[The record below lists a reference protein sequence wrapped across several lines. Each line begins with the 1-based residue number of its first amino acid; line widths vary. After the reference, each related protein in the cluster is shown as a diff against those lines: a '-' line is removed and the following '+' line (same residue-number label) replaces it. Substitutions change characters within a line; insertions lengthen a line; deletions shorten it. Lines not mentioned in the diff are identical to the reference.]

1 MSQNKRNLIGAGGK
15 PKQQTRTNTADNLFS
30 RDKVELVLALGEGPI
45 EGLVTPEGLDPLTPG
60 TVDFR
65 SFFVGTV
72 PLQRYK
78 SPAEPAADNFVDLS
92 ASFYPGNDLGD
103 TVVLEQ
109 GGQSNTVDVG
119 TVCTQR
125 EPLRRLTPP
134 ELRGRIK
141 RLEIR
146 LAVTQLYIESNSGT
160 DNNTLLFNIEY
171 KKSRAPD
178 ITYAKVQDMNLQP
191 VTGTPY
197 YDVLNQRLN
206 ITGKTSS
213 GWVRDFLVELPEV
226 DPDPEDDWEIRVTK
240 ISPDYDPTDTA
251 VKTLAEFTWESIQCV
266 TQLGTMTHN
275 NLAMIRV
282 RGKSSD
288 QFSSLPDFWG
298 IYKGLIITVSQNYDP
313 NTIGNG
319 AFSPISWD
327 GIATKQSW
335 TNNPA
340 WVLQDLVMNP
350 RYGLRAHSPSVTI
363 NKADVY
369 QAALYCNEPVVT
381 GDDEIQKRY
390 TFSTVL
396 SENVLGREMLEYV
409 AGSFDA
415 VLFDDGNGQLRVK
428 VDRWEE
434 PYNLVTPECILPD
447 GFQYSF
453 TEISSRPNDITV
465 SFVNPRLGFVEDRRN
480 IKDDELITRNGRV
493 PMDFV
498 AVGCTN
504 EDEAIRRAWW
514 RLLTAN
520 LETTMVSFV
529 TTRLGYAF
537 EPYETIWVADPAMGW
552 ALQTGRIEETTTA
565 AYLLIRDQIFLDLN
579 VDYTLHLQ
587 TYTGVSQYPVR
598 VHSYGSNRLN
608 LVGGALPAEV
618 RSLVPQH
625 AAFALTQAD
634 GQFPL
639 RPFRVLAV
647 EETEADS
654 ELIKISASEVS
665 LDKYNHP
672 LLVINNKRI
681 INLSGDQFDLNLYN
695 EFFSRFGVPYLGLEV
710 EFRLMGDMLVT
721 STSTTGYAV
730 DTGIWPA
737 GVIPKL
743 VVNQAKIAGRGGK
756 GGRGGIAWVTF
767 DGVYFRTFNGWSS
780 GSTHPQRTGGA
791 GGTAI
796 RAQSPL
802 IVDLTG
808 HIDGIIAGGGGGG
821 AGSAGALWYSNV
833 TASAGLSIA
842 GAGGGGGWPYGE
854 GGARGYIGFEE
865 DPSVPNTG
873 GSYWGLRYHAGI
885 GNPGTRITAG
895 EGGASATYGVDVDGN
910 GYSDASARAEQGGTG
925 GNPLQSTGKGELPYT
940 RGSVNKAYGNHL
952 IGHNGLGGPQ
962 GKAAIGGAKITFI
975 GRNTSNVRG
984 TVQA

>member
-45 EGLVTPEGLDPLTPG
+45 EGLVTPENLDPLDPG
-60 TVDFR
+60 EVDFR

-92 ASFYPGNDLGD
+92 ASFYPGSDLGE

-146 LAVTQLYIESNSGT
+146 LAVTQLYIETESGT
-160 DNNTLLFNIEY
+160 YNNTLLFNIEY

-178 ITYAKVQDMNLQP
+178 ITYTKVQDMALQP
-191 VTGTPY
+191 VTGDPY

-213 GWVRDFLVELPEV
+213 GWVRDFLVELPTV

-240 ISPDYDPTDTA
+240 ISPDYDPVETA
-251 VKTLAEFTWESIQCV
+251 TKTLAEFTWESMQCV
-266 TQLGTMTHN
+266 TQLGSLTHN

-327 GIATKQSW
+327 GVATKQSW

-340 WVLQDLVMNP
+340 WVLHDLVMNP

-369 QAALYCNEPVVT
+369 QAAIYCNEPVVT

-390 TFSTVL
+390 TFNTVL

-434 PYNLVTPECILPD
+434 PYTLVTPECILPD

-465 SFVNPRLGFVEDRRN
+465 SFLNPKLGYVEDRRN
-480 IKDDELITRNGRV
+480 IKDDELISKNGRV

-520 LETTMVSFV
+520 LETTMVSFT
-529 TTRLGYAF
+529 TTRLGYGF
-537 EPYETIWVADPAMGW
+537 EPYEIIWVADSAMGW
-552 ALQTGRIEETTTA
+552 SLQTGRIEEAPAA
-565 AYLLIRDQIFLDLN
+565 AYILLRDALFFDIND
-579 VDYTLHLQ
+579 DYVLHLQ
-587 TYTGVSQYPVR
+587 TYTGVAQYQVR
-598 VHSYGSNRLN
+598 IHSYGSNRLN
-608 LVGGALPAEV
+608 LVNGTLPAEV
-618 RSLVPQH
+618 RSLIPQH
-625 AAFALTQAD
+625 AAFALTPLH
-634 GQFPL
+634 GQFAL

-681 INLSGDQFDLNLYN
+681 INLSGDLFDLNLYN
-695 EFFSRFGVPYLGLEV
+695 EFFTRFGAPYLGLEI
-710 EFRLMGDMLVT
+710 EFRLMGDMLIT

-730 DTGIWPA
+730 DTGVWPA

-756 GGRGGIAWVTF
+756 GGRGGIAWVVF
-767 DGVYFRTFNGWSS
+767 NGIFRTFNGWSS
-780 GSTHPQRTGGA
+780 SSTHPDRKGQP

-802 IVDLTG
+802 VIDLTG
-808 HIDGIIAGGGGGG
+808 HYDGMILGGGGGG
-821 AGSAGALWYSNV
+821 AGSAGVLWYSNV
-833 TASAGLSIA
+833 TAGAGLSVA
-842 GAGGGGGWPYGE
+842 GSGGGGGWPYGE
-854 GGARGYIGFEE
+854 GGARGFIGFEE
-865 DPSVPNTG
+865 DPTVPNPG
-873 GSYWGLRYHAGI
+873 GYYWGLRYHGGA
-885 GNPGTRITAG
+885 GNPGSRTLPG
-895 EGGASATYGVDVDGN
+895 EGGATVTYGADVDGN
-910 GYSDASARAEQGGTG
+910 GFSDAAVRVEEGGRG
-925 GNPLQSTGKGELPYT
+925 GDPLQLAAAGVPPT
-940 RGSVNKAYGNHL
+940 RGSVNKAFGSHI
-952 IGHNGLGGPQ
+952 IGYNGLAGAQ

-975 GRNTSNVRG
+975 GRNTNNVRG